1 MRTNLVKMA
10 VVSLS
15 VLALASGCGKGS
27 GKNPTISGVTG
38 PNVSYV
44 NGQFTMSLV
53 LTDLNLD
60 GGGTLPIPHMPNSYL
75 EISPDLQSTGT
86 LVQVGISPVDL
97 AALTGGGVNLL
108 PPADLP
114 GGRAL
119 PGVSGGQ
126 LPAVAVQVPKWD
138 NITFYVGP
146 EIFGLFVPVNLGL
159 AGYEATFRFYDTSGN
174 DIGNISVVGEDTTKA
189 NAGFLVLIPIKGQVA
204 SIVNS
209 ARQN

>member
-1 MRTNLVKMA
+1 MRMNLIKAV

-15 VLALASGCGKGS
+15 IAALASGCGSGS

-38 PNVSYV
+38 PNVTYV

-53 LTDLNLD
+53 LTQLNLE
-60 GGGTLPIPHMPNSYL
+60 GGGTLPIPSMPNSYL

-86 LVQVGISPVDL
+86 LIQVGISPTDL

-108 PPADLP
+108 PPQDLP

-126 LPAVAVQVPKWD
+126 LPAVAVQVPSWD

-146 EIFGLFVPVNLGL
+146 QIFGLFVPVNMGL
-159 AGYEATFRFYDTSGN
+159 AGYEATFRFYDTAGT
-174 DIGNISVVGEDTTKA
+174 DIGNISVVGADTTGK
-189 NAGFLVLIPIKGQVA
+189 NAGFLVLIPIQGQVA

-209 ARQN
+209 ARQ

>member
-1 MRTNLVKMA
+1 MNTSILKTA

-15 VLALASGCGKGS
+15 ILAMASGCGKGS

-53 LTDLNLD
+53 LTQLNLV

-86 LVQVGISPVDL
+86 LIQVGLSPADL
-97 AALTGGGVNLL
+97 AALSGGGVNLL
-108 PPADLP
+108 PPTDLP

-126 LPAVAVQVPKWD
+126 LPAVAVQVPSWD
-138 NITFYVGP
+138 NVTFYVGP
-146 EIFGLFVPVNLGL
+146 QIFGLFVPVKLGL
-159 AGYEATFRFYDTSGN
+159 AGYEATFRFYDTNGL
-174 DIGNISVVGEDTTKA
+174 DIGNISLVGEDTTNA
-189 NAGFLVLIPIKGQVA
+189 NSGFLVLIPIAGQVA